1 MKISRKE
8 NISLIKIKK
17 QKIKIILNIP
27 KNNECFECSN
37 LYPEFIS
44 LNNAIFLCKNCVKN
58 HIHFPKYISNIFK
71 NDLNNLTLK
80 NIQYLC
86 CGGNEKLKQFIKNEF
101 PRLKKFSY
109 QNLYRTYAMD
119 YYRKYLEYLIEG
131 GIKPIKPNKNKAY
144 ELIKIN
150 NNNIKKSKNSKINE
164 NENDN
169 IEEPILKNKRKISNI
184 EKEKEIFKLAKSSV
198 RLKPNKP
205 NKNKAYELLKTNNN
219 KKIKNSKINEIVNKN
234 DNIDETILKNEN
246 QNSNTKKEKNIFK
259 FTKSSGRLKPNLNI
273 ILPNFNNSLNN
284 FNTIN
289 IYNYN
294 DKIYSETYYKK
305 RFFSQIFKNDNI
317 EEINEENNLTDLNNI
332 TFNKE
337 KNLNFESRKKD
348 EKKLDTNIKL
358 IKRKDFLNKQFINFN
373 NNNIY
378 EKPFFQNYI
387 NTVSKGNKSKNY
399 QRGIDL
405 SSSDIKFFSND
416 LRDMTQKVNNSNTR
430 NNVSNKNVLS
440 SNKIFRKK
448 TVGNSFSINY
458 KNHEKT
464 TTNNSKEENELNT
477 KELIKF
483 RNSNKYSLKNKLIE
497 EFQMNDD
504 IEEKGKIKVNR
515 QINKN
520 RKRNSLSG
528 TIINNQYDKNE
539 IIKDLIKER
548 NHKKKFDKIQKSKIF
563 ERIRRVTSNQKE
575 KKINYSEKDIS
586 EFDSQQLDN
595 NKEKEYKINKEN
607 KSSLLIKDMINRPSN
622 IKKNI
627 LEIIKSNNLS
637 NLIISPNA
645 KKLSHVLTEP
655 KFLTKKDFTNNL
667 PIKELYQRKK
677 EE

>member
-44 LNNAIFLCKNCVKN
+44 LNNAIFLCKNCIKN

-144 ELIKIN
+144 EL
-150 NNNIKKSKNSKINE
+150 
-164 NENDN
+164 
-169 IEEPILKNKRKISNI
+169 
-184 EKEKEIFKLAKSSV
+184 
-198 RLKPNKP
+198 
-205 NKNKAYELLKTNNN
+205 LKTNNN
-219 KKIKNSKINEIVNKN
+219 KKIKNCKINEIVNKN

-259 FTKSSGRLKPNLNI
+259 LTKSSGRLKPNLNI

-348 EKKLDTNIKL
+348 EKKLGTNIKL

-497 EFQMNDD
+497 EFQMNDN
-504 IEEKGKIKVNR
+504 IEGKEKIKVNR

-528 TIINNQYDKNE
+528 TIIDNQYDKNE

-575 KKINYSEKDIS
+575 KKINYSEKDIR

-637 NLIISPNA
+637 NIIISPNA

>member
-144 ELIKIN
+144 ELIK
-150 NNNIKKSKNSKINE
+150 
-164 NENDN
+164 
-169 IEEPILKNKRKISNI
+169 
-184 EKEKEIFKLAKSSV
+184 
-198 RLKPNKP
+198 
-205 NKNKAYELLKTNNN
+205 TNNN
-219 KKIKNSKINEIVNKN
+219 KKIKNCKINEIVNKN

-259 FTKSSGRLKPNLNI
+259 LTKSSGRLKPNLNI

-477 KELIKF
+477 KGLIKF

-497 EFQMNDD
+497 EFQMNDN
-504 IEEKGKIKVNR
+504 IEGKEKIKVNR

>member
-144 ELIKIN
+144 EL
-150 NNNIKKSKNSKINE
+150 
-164 NENDN
+164 
-169 IEEPILKNKRKISNI
+169 
-184 EKEKEIFKLAKSSV
+184 
-198 RLKPNKP
+198 
-205 NKNKAYELLKTNNN
+205 LKTNNN
-219 KKIKNSKINEIVNKN
+219 KKIKNTKINEIVNKN
-234 DNIDETILKNEN
+234 DNIDEIILKNEN

-259 FTKSSGRLKPNLNI
+259 LTKSSGRLKPNLNI

-337 KNLNFESRKKD
+337 KNLNFESRKKN

-416 LRDMTQKVNNSNTR
+416 LRDMTQKMNNSNTR

-464 TTNNSKEENELNT
+464 TTNNSKEENEFNT

-497 EFQMNDD
+497 EFQMNDN
-504 IEEKGKIKVNR
+504 IEGKEKIKVNR

-528 TIINNQYDKNE
+528 TIIDNQYDKNE

-586 EFDSQQLDN
+586 EFDSQQIDN

>member
-144 ELIKIN
+144 EL
-150 NNNIKKSKNSKINE
+150 
-164 NENDN
+164 
-169 IEEPILKNKRKISNI
+169 
-184 EKEKEIFKLAKSSV
+184 
-198 RLKPNKP
+198 
-205 NKNKAYELLKTNNN
+205 LKTNNN

-259 FTKSSGRLKPNLNI
+259 LTKSSGRLKPNLNI

-348 EKKLDTNIKL
+348 EKKLGTNIKL

-520 RKRNSLSG
+520 RKRYSLSG

-586 EFDSQQLDN
+586 EFDSQQIDN

-637 NLIISPNA
+637 NIIISPNA

-655 KFLTKKDFTNNL
+655 KFLTKKNFTNNL

>member
-150 NNNIKKSKNSKINE
+150 NN
-164 NENDN
+164 
-169 IEEPILKNKRKISNI
+169 
-184 EKEKEIFKLAKSSV
+184 
-198 RLKPNKP
+198 
-205 NKNKAYELLKTNNN
+205 
-219 KKIKNSKINEIVNKN
+219 KKIKNNKINNNENKN
-234 DNIDETILKNEN
+234 DNIDEPILKNKS
-246 QNSNTKKEKNIFK
+246 QNSDIKKEKNIFK
-259 FTKSSGRLKPNLNI
+259 LTKSSGRLKPNLNI

-497 EFQMNDD
+497 EFQMNDN

-528 TIINNQYDKNE
+528 TIIDNQYDKNE

-586 EFDSQQLDN
+586 EFDSQQIDN

-637 NLIISPNA
+637 NIIISPNA

-655 KFLTKKDFTNNL
+655 KFLTKKNFTNNL

>member
-144 ELIKIN
+144 EL
-150 NNNIKKSKNSKINE
+150 
-164 NENDN
+164 
-169 IEEPILKNKRKISNI
+169 
-184 EKEKEIFKLAKSSV
+184 
-198 RLKPNKP
+198 
-205 NKNKAYELLKTNNN
+205 LKTNNN
-219 KKIKNSKINEIVNKN
+219 KKIKNTKINEIVNKN
-234 DNIDETILKNEN
+234 DNINETILKNEN

-259 FTKSSGRLKPNLNI
+259 LTKSSGRLKPNLNI

-373 NNNIY
+373 NYNIY

-464 TTNNSKEENELNT
+464 TTNNSKEENEFNT

-497 EFQMNDD
+497 EIQMNDN
-504 IEEKGKIKVNR
+504 IEGKEKIKVNR

>member
-144 ELIKIN
+144 EL
-150 NNNIKKSKNSKINE
+150 
-164 NENDN
+164 
-169 IEEPILKNKRKISNI
+169 
-184 EKEKEIFKLAKSSV
+184 
-198 RLKPNKP
+198 
-205 NKNKAYELLKTNNN
+205 LKTNNN
-219 KKIKNSKINEIVNKN
+219 KKIKNTKINEIVNKN

-259 FTKSSGRLKPNLNI
+259 LTKSSGRLKPNLNI

-337 KNLNFESRKKD
+337 KNLNFENRKK
-348 EKKLDTNIKL
+348 EERKLDTNIKL

-430 NNVSNKNVLS
+430 NNVSNKNILS

-464 TTNNSKEENELNT
+464 TTNNSKEENEFNT

-497 EFQMNDD
+497 EFQMNDN
-504 IEEKGKIKVNR
+504 IEGKEKIKVNR

-528 TIINNQYDKNE
+528 TIIDNQYDKNE

-637 NLIISPNA
+637 NIIISPNA

-655 KFLTKKDFTNNL
+655 KFLTKKNFTNNL

>member
-144 ELIKIN
+144 EL
-150 NNNIKKSKNSKINE
+150 
-164 NENDN
+164 
-169 IEEPILKNKRKISNI
+169 
-184 EKEKEIFKLAKSSV
+184 
-198 RLKPNKP
+198 
-205 NKNKAYELLKTNNN
+205 LKTNNN

-259 FTKSSGRLKPNLNI
+259 LTKSSGRLKPNLNI

-337 KNLNFESRKKD
+337 KNLNFENRKK
-348 EKKLDTNIKL
+348 EERKLDTNIKL

-464 TTNNSKEENELNT
+464 TTNNSKEENEFNT

-497 EFQMNDD
+497 NFQMNDN
-504 IEEKGKIKVNR
+504 IEGKEKIKVNR

-528 TIINNQYDKNE
+528 TIIDNQYDKNE

-637 NLIISPNA
+637 NIIISPNA

-655 KFLTKKDFTNNL
+655 KFLTKKNFTNNL

>member
-44 LNNAIFLCKNCVKN
+44 LNNAIFLCKNCVKS

-144 ELIKIN
+144 EL
-150 NNNIKKSKNSKINE
+150 
-164 NENDN
+164 
-169 IEEPILKNKRKISNI
+169 
-184 EKEKEIFKLAKSSV
+184 
-198 RLKPNKP
+198 
-205 NKNKAYELLKTNNN
+205 LKTNNN
-219 KKIKNSKINEIVNKN
+219 KKIKDSKINEIVNKN

-259 FTKSSGRLKPNLNI
+259 LTKSSGRLKPNLNI

-305 RFFSQIFKNDNI
+305 RFFSQIFRNDNI

-337 KNLNFESRKKD
+337 KNLNFENRKK
-348 EKKLDTNIKL
+348 EERKLDTNIKL

-430 NNVSNKNVLS
+430 NNVSNTNVLS

-464 TTNNSKEENELNT
+464 TTNNSKEENEFNT

-497 EFQMNDD
+497 EFQMNDN
-504 IEEKGKIKVNR
+504 IEGKEKIKVNR

-520 RKRNSLSG
+520 RKRYSLSG

-637 NLIISPNA
+637 NIIISPNA

-655 KFLTKKDFTNNL
+655 KFLTKKNFTNNL

>member
-144 ELIKIN
+144 ELIK
-150 NNNIKKSKNSKINE
+150 
-164 NENDN
+164 
-169 IEEPILKNKRKISNI
+169 
-184 EKEKEIFKLAKSSV
+184 
-198 RLKPNKP
+198 
-205 NKNKAYELLKTNNN
+205 TNNN
-219 KKIKNSKINEIVNKN
+219 KKIKNCKINEIVNKN
-234 DNIDETILKNEN
+234 DNIDEIILKNEN

-259 FTKSSGRLKPNLNI
+259 LTKSSGRLKPNLNI

-348 EKKLDTNIKL
+348 EKKLGTNIKL

-497 EFQMNDD
+497 EFQMNDN

-520 RKRNSLSG
+520 RKRYSLSG
-528 TIINNQYDKNE
+528 TIIDNQYDKNE

-563 ERIRRVTSNQKE
+563 ERIRRVTSNQKD

-586 EFDSQQLDN
+586 EFDSQQIDN

-637 NLIISPNA
+637 NIIISPNA

-655 KFLTKKDFTNNL
+655 KFLTKKNFTNNL

>member
-144 ELIKIN
+144 ELIK
-150 NNNIKKSKNSKINE
+150 
-164 NENDN
+164 
-169 IEEPILKNKRKISNI
+169 
-184 EKEKEIFKLAKSSV
+184 
-198 RLKPNKP
+198 
-205 NKNKAYELLKTNNN
+205 TNNN

-259 FTKSSGRLKPNLNI
+259 LTKSSGRLKPNLNI

-348 EKKLDTNIKL
+348 EKKLGTNIKL

-497 EFQMNDD
+497 EFQMNDN

-528 TIINNQYDKNE
+528 TIIDNQYDKNE

-586 EFDSQQLDN
+586 EFDSQQIDN

-637 NLIISPNA
+637 NIIISPNA

>member
-144 ELIKIN
+144 EL
-150 NNNIKKSKNSKINE
+150 
-164 NENDN
+164 
-169 IEEPILKNKRKISNI
+169 
-184 EKEKEIFKLAKSSV
+184 
-198 RLKPNKP
+198 
-205 NKNKAYELLKTNNN
+205 LKTNNN
-219 KKIKNSKINEIVNKN
+219 KKIKNCKINKIMNIN
-234 DNIDETILKNEN
+234 DNIDETILKNVN

-259 FTKSSGRLKPNLNI
+259 LTKSSGRLKPNLNI

-337 KNLNFESRKKD
+337 KNLNFENRKK
-348 EKKLDTNIKL
+348 
-358 IKRKDFLNKQFINFN
+358 
-373 NNNIY
+373 
-378 EKPFFQNYI
+378 
-387 NTVSKGNKSKNY
+387 
-399 QRGIDL
+399 
-405 SSSDIKFFSND
+405 
-416 LRDMTQKVNNSNTR
+416 
-430 NNVSNKNVLS
+430 
-440 SNKIFRKK
+440 
-448 TVGNSFSINY
+448 
-458 KNHEKT
+458 
-464 TTNNSKEENELNT
+464 
-477 KELIKF
+477 
-483 RNSNKYSLKNKLIE
+483 
-497 EFQMNDD
+497 
-504 IEEKGKIKVNR
+504 
-515 QINKN
+515 
-520 RKRNSLSG
+520 
-528 TIINNQYDKNE
+528 
-539 IIKDLIKER
+539 
-548 NHKKKFDKIQKSKIF
+548 
-563 ERIRRVTSNQKE
+563 
-575 KKINYSEKDIS
+575 
-586 EFDSQQLDN
+586 
-595 NKEKEYKINKEN
+595 
-607 KSSLLIKDMINRPSN
+607 
-622 IKKNI
+622 
-627 LEIIKSNNLS
+627 
-637 NLIISPNA
+637 
-645 KKLSHVLTEP
+645 
-655 KFLTKKDFTNNL
+655 
-667 PIKELYQRKK
+667 
-677 EE
+677 

>member
-144 ELIKIN
+144 EL
-150 NNNIKKSKNSKINE
+150 
-164 NENDN
+164 
-169 IEEPILKNKRKISNI
+169 
-184 EKEKEIFKLAKSSV
+184 
-198 RLKPNKP
+198 
-205 NKNKAYELLKTNNN
+205 LKTNNN
-219 KKIKNSKINEIVNKN
+219 KKIKNTKINEIVNKN
-234 DNIDETILKNEN
+234 DNIDETILKNEK

-259 FTKSSGRLKPNLNI
+259 LTKSSGRLKPNLNI

-464 TTNNSKEENELNT
+464 TTNNPKEENEFNT

-497 EFQMNDD
+497 EFQMNDN
-504 IEEKGKIKVNR
+504 IEGKEKIKVNR

-528 TIINNQYDKNE
+528 TIIDNQYDKNE

-586 EFDSQQLDN
+586 EFDSQPIDN

-637 NLIISPNA
+637 NIIISPNA

-655 KFLTKKDFTNNL
+655 KFLTKKNFTNNL

>member
-144 ELIKIN
+144 EL
-150 NNNIKKSKNSKINE
+150 
-164 NENDN
+164 
-169 IEEPILKNKRKISNI
+169 
-184 EKEKEIFKLAKSSV
+184 
-198 RLKPNKP
+198 
-205 NKNKAYELLKTNNN
+205 LKTNNN

-259 FTKSSGRLKPNLNI
+259 LTKSSGRLKPNLNI

-464 TTNNSKEENELNT
+464 TTNNSKEENEFNT

-497 EFQMNDD
+497 EFQMNDN
-504 IEEKGKIKVNR
+504 IEGKGKIKVNR

-528 TIINNQYDKNE
+528 TIINNQYDKND

-586 EFDSQQLDN
+586 EFDSQQIEN

-637 NLIISPNA
+637 NIIISPNA

>member
-144 ELIKIN
+144 EL
-150 NNNIKKSKNSKINE
+150 
-164 NENDN
+164 
-169 IEEPILKNKRKISNI
+169 
-184 EKEKEIFKLAKSSV
+184 
-198 RLKPNKP
+198 
-205 NKNKAYELLKTNNN
+205 LKTNNN
-219 KKIKNSKINEIVNKN
+219 KKIKNCKINEIVNKN

-259 FTKSSGRLKPNLNI
+259 LTKSSGRLKPNLNI

-348 EKKLDTNIKL
+348 EKKLGTNIKL

-520 RKRNSLSG
+520 RKRYSLSG
-528 TIINNQYDKNE
+528 TIIDNQYDKNE

-586 EFDSQQLDN
+586 EFDSQQIEN

-637 NLIISPNA
+637 NIIISPNA

>member
-144 ELIKIN
+144 EL
-150 NNNIKKSKNSKINE
+150 
-164 NENDN
+164 
-169 IEEPILKNKRKISNI
+169 
-184 EKEKEIFKLAKSSV
+184 
-198 RLKPNKP
+198 
-205 NKNKAYELLKTNNN
+205 LKTNNN

-259 FTKSSGRLKPNLNI
+259 LTKSSGRLKPNLNI

-464 TTNNSKEENELNT
+464 TTNNSKEENEFNT

-497 EFQMNDD
+497 EFQMNDN
-504 IEEKGKIKVNR
+504 IEGKEKIKVNR

-528 TIINNQYDKNE
+528 TIIDNQYDKNE

-586 EFDSQQLDN
+586 EFDSQQIDN

>member
-144 ELIKIN
+144 EL
-150 NNNIKKSKNSKINE
+150 
-164 NENDN
+164 
-169 IEEPILKNKRKISNI
+169 
-184 EKEKEIFKLAKSSV
+184 
-198 RLKPNKP
+198 
-205 NKNKAYELLKTNNN
+205 LKTNNN

-234 DNIDETILKNEN
+234 DNIDEIILKNEN

-259 FTKSSGRLKPNLNI
+259 LTKSSGRLKPNLNI

-497 EFQMNDD
+497 EFQMNDN

-586 EFDSQQLDN
+586 EFDSQQIEN
-595 NKEKEYKINKEN
+595 NKEKEYKINREN

-637 NLIISPNA
+637 NIIISPNA

-655 KFLTKKDFTNNL
+655 KFLTKKNFTNNL

>member
-44 LNNAIFLCKNCVKN
+44 LNNAIFLCKNCIKN

-144 ELIKIN
+144 EL
-150 NNNIKKSKNSKINE
+150 
-164 NENDN
+164 
-169 IEEPILKNKRKISNI
+169 
-184 EKEKEIFKLAKSSV
+184 
-198 RLKPNKP
+198 
-205 NKNKAYELLKTNNN
+205 LKTNNN

-234 DNIDETILKNEN
+234 DNIDEIILKNEN

-259 FTKSSGRLKPNLNI
+259 LTKSSGRLKPNLNI

-497 EFQMNDD
+497 EFQMNDN
-504 IEEKGKIKVNR
+504 IEGKEKIKVNR

-528 TIINNQYDKNE
+528 TIIDNQYDKNE

-586 EFDSQQLDN
+586 EFDSQQIEN

-637 NLIISPNA
+637 NIIISPNA

-655 KFLTKKDFTNNL
+655 KFITKKDFTNNL

>member
-37 LYPEFIS
+37 LNPEFIS

-58 HIHFPKYISNIFK
+58 HVHFPKTISNIYK

-109 QNLYRTYAMD
+109 QNLYKTYAMD

-164 NENDN
+164 NDN

-198 RLKPNKP
+198 RLKPN
-205 NKNKAYELLKTNNN
+205 
-219 KKIKNSKINEIVNKN
+219 
-234 DNIDETILKNEN
+234 
-246 QNSNTKKEKNIFK
+246 
-259 FTKSSGRLKPNLNI
+259 LNI

-289 IYNYN
+289 IFNYN
-294 DKIYSETYYKK
+294 DKIYSETHYKK
-305 RFFSQIFKNDNI
+305 RFFSQIFKNDYI
-317 EEINEENNLTDLNNI
+317 EEKNEENNLTELNNI

-337 KNLNFESRKKD
+337 KNINFENRKK
-348 EKKLDTNIKL
+348 EERKLGTNIKI
-358 IKRKDFLNKQFINFN
+358 IKKKNFLNNQYFNFHN
-373 NNNIY
+373 NVY
-378 EKPFFQNYI
+378 EKPFFQNYV
-387 NTVSKGNKSKNY
+387 NTVSKGNKQKNN
-399 QRGIDL
+399 QKGIDL

-416 LRDMTQKVNNSNTR
+416 LKDYPLNMNMSNSNTR
-430 NNVSNKNVLS
+430 NNLTSKNILS

-458 KNHEKT
+458 KSHDKT
-464 TTNNSKEENELNT
+464 ATNNSKEENQFNI
-477 KELIKF
+477 KEIINS
-483 RNSNKYSLKNKLIE
+483 RNSNKYRLKNKLIE
-497 EFQMNDD
+497 DFQKNDF

-520 RKRNSLSG
+520 RKRYSLSG
-528 TIINNQYDKNE
+528 TIIDSQYDNNE
-539 IIKDLIKER
+539 IIKELMKEK
-548 NHKKKFDKIQKSKIF
+548 NPKKNFDKIQKSKIF

-586 EFDSQQLDN
+586 ENESQKIESNKN
-595 NKEKEYKINKEN
+595 NNYKINQQN
-607 KSSLLIKDMINRPSN
+607 KNPLIINDMINSPSN

-645 KKLSHVLTEP
+645 KKLGHVLTEP
-655 KFLTKKDFTNNL
+655 KLITKKDFSNNL

-677 EE
+677 DE